1 ASTEASGDT
10 AQRRK
15 PVCLIVLGMAGSGK
29 TTFVQR
35 LTAHLH
41 AKKSP
46 PYVINLDP
54 AVHEVP
60 FPANIDI
67 RDTVNYKEVM
77 KQYGLGPN
85 GGIVT
90 SLNLFATR
98 FDQVMKFIENKQ
110 HNHEYVLIDTPGQI
124 EVFTWSASGTI
135 ITESLAS
142 SFPCVVVYVM
152 DTSRSVNPVTF
163 MSNMLYACSLHSRW
177 VGQTEERPIPTPAA
191 PPAVPMTAA
200 AIAGKGMIDADHI
213 RDTVNYKEVMKQYG
227 LGPNGGIVT
236 SLNLFATRFDQVMKF
251 IENKQHNHEYVLIDT
266 PGQIEV
272 FTWSASGTIITE
284 SLASS
289 FPCVVVYV
297 MDTSR
302 SVNPVTFMSNM
313 LYACSIL
320 YKTKL
325 PFIVVMNKT
334 DIIDHSFAVEWM
346 QDFEV
351 FQDALNQETS
361 YISNLT
367 RSMSL
372 VLDEFYTDLRVVG
385 VSAVTGSGLDELFVQ
400 VAEAAK
406 EYESDYRPEYERLHK
421 ELADA
426 QSKKQQEQ
434 LERLRK
440 DMGEVNMQTATPPTE
455 ESDIAGPSDL
465 IFTRGNPDEEEEDE
479 GDSDTDDID
488 HNLTE
493 ESKERDSFGN
503 FLKDRKEVVQV
514 RNRKSGNPEA
524 P

>member
-1 ASTEASGDT
+1 MAAAASSPDGDRDGSFLRENEDFGGEGHSET
-10 AQRRK
+10 PQECAAAKCLDQK

-35 LTAHLH
+35 LTAYLH
-41 AKKSP
+41 TKKSP

-98 FDQVMKFIENKQ
+98 FDQVMKFIEKKQ
-110 HNHEYVLIDTPGQI
+110 NNHKYVLIDTPGQI

-135 ITESLAS
+135 ITEA
-142 SFPCVVVYVM
+142 
-152 DTSRSVNPVTF
+152 
-163 MSNMLYACSLHSRW
+163 
-177 VGQTEERPIPTPAA
+177 
-191 PPAVPMTAA
+191 
-200 AIAGKGMIDADHI
+200 
-213 RDTVNYKEVMKQYG
+213 
-227 LGPNGGIVT
+227 
-236 SLNLFATRFDQVMKF
+236 
-251 IENKQHNHEYVLIDT
+251 
-266 PGQIEV
+266 
-272 FTWSASGTIITE
+272 
-284 SLASS
+284 LASS

-346 QDFEV
+346 QDFEA
-351 FQDALNQETS
+351 FQDSLNQETS
-361 YISNLT
+361 YVSNLT

-372 VLDEFYTDLRVVG
+372 VLDEFYSNLRVVG
-385 VSAVTGSGLDELFVQ
+385 VSAVTGSGLDEMFVQ
-400 VAEAAK
+400 VSEAAK
-406 EYESDYRPEYERLHK
+406 EYETEYRPEYERLRG
-421 ELADA
+421 ELIEA
-426 QSKKQQEQ
+426 QNKKQQEQ

-440 DMGEVNMQTATPPTE
+440 DMGAVPMETCTQTEASE
-455 ESDIAGPSDL
+455 QSGPSDL
-465 IFTRGNPDEEEEDE
+465 IFTRGNVGDRDEDV
-479 GDSDTDDID
+479 DSDTDDID
-488 HNLTE
+488 HTATD
-493 ESKERDSFGN
+493 ESKEVTAFKN
-503 FLKDRKEVVQV
+503 FLQERRDVVNI
-514 RNRKSGNPEA
+514 RNKKL
-524 P
+524 

>member
-1 ASTEASGDT
+1 MENKVRHEEGGDQQNPAPPQASRGD
-10 AQRRK
+10 AALQK

-41 AKKSP
+41 TKKSP

-110 HNHEYVLIDTPGQI
+110 HNHQYVLIDTPGQI

-135 ITESLAS
+135 ITEALAS

-152 DTSRSVNPVTF
+152 DTSRSV
-163 MSNMLYACSLHSRW
+163 S
-177 VGQTEERPIPTPAA
+177 
-191 PPAVPMTAA
+191 
-200 AIAGKGMIDADHI
+200 
-213 RDTVNYKEVMKQYG
+213 
-227 LGPNGGIVT
+227 
-236 SLNLFATRFDQVMKF
+236 
-251 IENKQHNHEYVLIDT
+251 
-266 PGQIEV
+266 
-272 FTWSASGTIITE
+272 
-284 SLASS
+284 
-289 FPCVVVYV
+289 
-297 MDTSR
+297 
-302 SVNPVTFMSNM
+302 PVTFMSNM

-361 YISNLT
+361 YVSNLT

-372 VLDEFYTDLRVVG
+372 VLDEFYTNLRVVG
-385 VSAVTGSGLDELFVQ
+385 VSAVTGSGLEELFVQ

-406 EYESDYRPEYERLHK
+406 EYETDYRPEYERLHK

-426 QSKKQQEQ
+426 QSRKQQEQ
-434 LERLRK
+434 LDQLRK
-440 DMGEVNMQTATPPTE
+440 DMGAVNMQKTPPTE
-455 ESDIAGPSDL
+455 DAGVAGPSDL
-465 IFTRGNPDEEEEDE
+465 IFNRGNPDDVEEEV
-479 GDSDTDDID
+479 DSDTDDID
-488 HNLTE
+488 HDVTE
-493 ESKERDSFGN
+493 ESKEGDSFGN
-503 FLKDRKEVVQV
+503 FLKERKEVVQV
-514 RNRKSGNPEA
+514 RNRKSVLPEA

>member
-1 ASTEASGDT
+1 MATAAADISDGASRESDKCKEDGDNNPTPSQSSSDEQNTES
-10 AQRRK
+10 K

-35 LTAHLH
+35 LTAYLH
-41 AKKSP
+41 SKKTP

-98 FDQVMKFIENKQ
+98 FDQVMKFIEKKQ
-110 HNHEYVLIDTPGQI
+110 SNHRYVLIDTPGQI

-135 ITESLAS
+135 ITEALAS
-142 SFPCVVVYVM
+142 SFPCVV
-152 DTSRSVNPVTF
+152 
-163 MSNMLYACSLHSRW
+163 
-177 VGQTEERPIPTPAA
+177 I
-191 PPAVPMTAA
+191 
-200 AIAGKGMIDADHI
+200 
-213 RDTVNYKEVMKQYG
+213 
-227 LGPNGGIVT
+227 
-236 SLNLFATRFDQVMKF
+236 
-251 IENKQHNHEYVLIDT
+251 
-266 PGQIEV
+266 
-272 FTWSASGTIITE
+272 
-284 SLASS
+284 
-289 FPCVVVYV
+289 YV

-325 PFIVVMNKT
+325 PFIVAMNKT

-361 YISNLT
+361 YVSNLT

-372 VLDEFYTDLRVVG
+372 VLDEFYTNLRVVG

-400 VAEAAK
+400 VADAAK
-406 EYESDYRPEYERLHK
+406 EYETEYRPEYERLHR
-421 ELADA
+421 ELAEA
-426 QSKKQQEQ
+426 QTQKQQEQ

-440 DMGEVNMQTATPPTE
+440 DMGAVPMETAVPTAP
-455 ESDIAGPSDL
+455 DLGGPSDL
-465 IFTRGNPDEEEEDE
+465 IFTRGNPDEAEEDQ
-479 GDSDTDDID
+479 DSDTDDID
-488 HNLTE
+488 HTVTE
-493 ESKERDSFGN
+493 ESKEGGAFSS
-503 FLKDRKEVVQV
+503 FLKERKEIVQV
-514 RNRKSGNPEA
+514 RNRKSK
-524 P
+524 